1 MNTTAAQREGPLQH
15 IHLLWGW
22 GGGAQNVWATA
33 PTGIELHFPQS
44 GEQLLT
50 QSSSSEVIRGEKPVS
65 VFWGREGE
73 MEQKDLAQ

>member
-1 MNTTAAQREGPLQH
+1 MAAQREGPLQH

-22 GGGAQNVWATA
+22 VGALGTFWATA
-33 PTGIELHFPQS
+33 PTGIGLHFPQS

-50 QSSSSEVIRGEKPVS
+50 QSSSSEVIRGQKPVS
-65 VFWGREGE
+65 VFWGRAGE